1 MTLLPMAL
9 RLKRRQL
16 GTLLATAT
24 LAVAMAPLNALAQT
38 AAPKVR
44 VTTSMGDIVLELYP
58 DKAPKT
64 VDNFLQYVRD
74 KHYND
79 TIFHRVMDG
88 FMVQGGGFTVDFEQ
102 KATRA
107 PIPLEAQNGVK
118 NDRGTIAMARTANP
132 NSATAQFFINV
143 VDNAML
149 NAPNP
154 DGYGYTVFGKVIQG
168 MDVVDKIK
176 TVPVGNKGP
185 HQNVP
190 KTPITILKAT
200 LEK

>member
-1 MTLLPMAL
+1 MAL

-88 FMVQGGGFTVDFEQ
+88 FMIQGGGFTVDFEQ

>member
-38 AAPKVR
+38 ASPKVR